1 MSKVIVVG
9 GGAAGMMA
17 SIAAAG
23 AGDEVTLI
31 EKNEKLGKKLFITG
45 KGRCNVTN
53 SSDIETIFSNIN
65 RNPKF
70 MYSALY
76 SYDNNAV
83 MSFFEDNGCKLKVE
97 RGNRV
102 FPVSDH
108 SSDIIKTLEK
118 VLKAKNVKVLLNKK
132 VRSLI
137 IDNNVL
143 MGVILSDD
151 SKLSAD
157 KVVLATGGLSYP
169 ATGSD
174 GDGLRF
180 AYDTGHRITDTVP
193 SLIPLTSDEEWVKD
207 LQGLS
212 LKNVTFSL
220 ISGKKTIFSEL
231 GEMLF
236 THFGVSGP
244 LVLSASSFYQKEAAK
259 NPDIYA
265 SIDLKPGLSAEQ
277 LDKRI
282 LRDFEENINKSFK
295 NSLDGLLPK
304 RLTETVVKLSGIDPD
319 TKVNLITREERK
331 VLLDLLKNL
340 SFKITGTRPIEEAI
354 ITRGGVSVKDI
365 NPSTM
370 ESKLIKNLYF
380 AGEMIDIDAMTG
392 GYNLQLAWS
401 TGHLAGSKKEET

>member
-143 MGVILSDD
+143 MGVILTDD
-151 SKLSAD
+151 SKLTAD

-401 TGHLAGSKKEET
+401 TGHLAGSKKEES

>member
-143 MGVILSDD
+143 MGVILTDD
-151 SKLSAD
+151 SKLTAD